1 MWPIFWRIR
10 VLLMLVSLSVA
21 VAQQEAHAPLDKPGT
36 TPGAEANSDPLY
48 HQLRAVG
55 LSGQTAEVKN
65 LTLQREAATFTFV
78 SGKFSFLAP
87 VNGKVTG
94 AVFVGEGSMTLVPP
108 TANEKQAI
116 ALLTKS
122 DRLED
127 SFNQILLRFTDG
139 TYEEIKKAGTVTTDG
154 HPEGGAALNDANSAL
169 RNKMKVNL
177 HARILQDVLSER
189 PGSLFVAFPKTQKY
203 GKLVYA
209 VDPFPG
215 SLSLTRGGEEVIL
228 LSYDDAKWGEWCSFH
243 YSDEYGPSRQKRGHP
258 GDVVRIEDQNLDI
271 EIEKSGR
278 LQGTAVTSF
287 TSRWDGLRVLP
298 LHMFPTLRVQSV
310 TDIDGHALAFIQEDK
325 EKDAQFAVVLPKPL
339 MLGETFK
346 IRTTYG
352 GSDAVRNEGSGNYY
366 PVARTNWYPNTDMQ
380 DYATYTMRFRIPK
393 GLQMVATGVRV
404 SETTEGDRNISV
416 WKSEGPQT
424 VAGFN
429 FGQFKRLE
437 AKLDKLDYVV
447 ESYANQE
454 EPDILKRVTG
464 TRMYQVIDPLSG
476 KQETRFETGPHSLTN
491 ASMMQK
497 ALAEGQLA
505 VQLYTDYFGPTPFHR
520 LAMTQ
525 QTATNYGQSWP
536 ELVFLPIT
544 YFFDSTMRHQVGLD
558 DPRGYFTVVGPHEIA
573 HQWWGH
579 TVGWPSYRD
588 QWMSEGFADFSASL
602 FIQMIQKNNSEFIK
616 FWNDERDLL
625 IERNKEGFRA
635 IDVGPVT
642 QGYRLNTTRSGFEV
656 TRRLIYPK
664 GAYILHMIR
673 MMMWSG
679 KTGDDNF
686 KAMMKDFVQTYR
698 NRPASTEDFKAMV
711 EKHMTPQMDVT
722 GNQKMDWFFDE
733 YVYGTALPSYH
744 FAHSFEQAGNDLVLN
759 IHVTQ
764 SGVDDKF
771 TMLVPLYLEFANGK
785 VVRIA
790 NASIQGNR
798 TVSQKL
804 TLGPMRDRPKRAMI
818 NYFNDVLA
826 AP

>member
-1 MWPIFWRIR
+1 ML
-10 VLLMLVSLSVA
+10 VLLVSPCFALGQQLS
-21 VAQQEAHAPLDKPGT
+21 QRPPEAAPTATSAGP
-36 TPGAEANSDPLY
+36 NSDPVY
-48 HQLRAVG
+48 QQLRTVG
-55 LSGQTAEVKN
+55 LSGETAEVRN
-65 LTLQREAATFTFV
+65 FTLQRDAATFTFI

-94 AVFVGEGSMTLVPP
+94 AVFLGEGSMTLVPP
-108 TANEKQAI
+108 TTSEKQTI

-139 TYEEIKKAGTVTTDG
+139 TYEEIKKAATVTTGG
-154 HPEGGAALNDANSAL
+154 HPEGGGAVNDANSAL

-177 HARILQDVLSER
+177 HARILQDVLSDR
-189 PGSLFVAFPKTQKY
+189 PGSLFVAFPKTPKY

-215 SLSLTRGGEEVIL
+215 SLSLTGGGEEVIL
-228 LSYDDAKWGEWCSFH
+228 LSYDDTKWGEWCSFH
-243 YSDEYGPSRQKRGHP
+243 YSDEYGPNPRKRVHSGN
-258 GDVVRIEDQNLDI
+258 VLRIEDQNLDI

-298 LHMFPTLRVQSV
+298 LHIFHTLRVQSV
-310 TDIDGHALAFIQEDK
+310 TDIDGHALGFIQEDK
-325 EKDAQFAVVLPKPL
+325 EKDAQFAVILPKPL
-339 MLGETFK
+339 MVGEKFK
-346 IRTTYG
+346 IRTTYS
-352 GSDAVRNEGSGNYY
+352 GSDAVKNEGSGNYY
-366 PVARTNWYPNTDMQ
+366 PVARMSWYPNTNMG
-380 DYATYTMRFRIPK
+380 DYATYTMRFSIPK
-393 GLQMVATGVRV
+393 GLEMVATGVRV
-404 SETTEGDRNISV
+404 SETTEGDRNVSV

-429 FGQFKRLE
+429 FGQFKRVE
-437 AKLDKLDYVV
+437 AKLDRLDFVV
-447 ESYANQE
+447 ESYTNQE
-454 EPDILKRVTG
+454 EPDILKRATG

-476 KQETRFETGPHSLTN
+476 KQETRFETGPRSLTN
-491 ASMMQK
+491 ASLMQK

-505 VQLYTDYFGPTPFHR
+505 IQLYTDYFGATPFHR

-544 YFFDSTMRHQVGLD
+544 YFFDSTMRHQIGLD
-558 DPRGYFTVVGPHEIA
+558 DPRGYFNVVGPHEIA

-579 TVGWPSYRD
+579 TVTWRSYRD

-602 FIQMIQKNNSEFIK
+602 FIQMVEKNNSEFIK

-642 QGYRLNTTRSGFEV
+642 QGYRLNTTRSGFDV

-686 KAMMKDFVQTYR
+686 KAMMRDYVQTYL
-698 NRPASTEDFKAMV
+698 NQAASTEDFKAMV

-744 FAHSFEQAGNDLVLN
+744 FAYGFEQSGNDLVLN

-771 TMLVPLYLEFANGK
+771 TMLVPLYLELANGK

-790 NASIQGNR
+790 NAPVQGNR
-798 TVSQKL
+798 TVDQKL
-804 TLGPMRDRPKRAMI
+804 MLGPMKDRPKHAMI

-826 AP
+826 SP